1 MLQLTNHITIRRLKD
16 YVVCPCFLFMQ
27 PSHIYALKFL
37 GENKTFN
44 SNLRYEANRE
54 YRALL
59 ILNQVG
65 ISPKLHTRIFTSPFV
80 TRD

>member
-27 PSHIYALKFL
+27 PSHICALKFL
-37 GENKTFN
+37 DEIKTFN
-44 SNLRYEANRE
+44 SNLRYEASRE

-59 ILNQVG
+59 ILSQVG
-65 ISPKLHTRIFTSPFV
+65 ICPKLHTRIFTKSLFD
-80 TRD
+80 T